1 MPLHLLGKK
10 SWNVYNHDNIEKVKR
25 DEAAAAS
32 REAAEEQRM
41 QEVDAERR
49 IRLLRGETLPDTIG
63 DAPPSA
69 DRAEEHKGTSQK
81 RERKRRRI
89 AGEDDTERD
98 IRFALEDESTKFAA
112 KADLQ
117 LTHKK
122 TSDAPLM
129 DRHGHIDLFPMG
141 GSRHNAPK
149 NAEVEAEKA
158 KKKKEFE
165 DQYTMRFSNAAGFK
179 QSIGEKPWYQAIG
192 TGQDDPVDA
201 PSKDVWGNED
211 PRRKEREKLRV
222 AADDPMAVIQ
232 KGVTQLRQVERER
245 QQWQEERN
253 RETRDS
259 NVSEKRRKRK
269 SRRRHEEEEEE
280 LVGFSLD
287 APTGHDSGGEKH
299 AASHRH
305 RHRHRHRQRSGSN
318 ERSEERYRRHR
329 DPGKK
334 KDNSRETSR
343 SEPILRKGYSSQ
355 LAQIE
360 T

>member
-1 MPLHLLGKK
+1 HLLGKK

-49 IRLLRGETLPDTIG
+49 IRLLRGETLPDTIEE
-63 DAPPSA
+63 ASPSA
-69 DRAEEHKGTSQK
+69 ERAEKYDGTPHK

-98 IRFALEDESTKFAA
+98 IRFALEDQSTKSAA
-112 KADLQ
+112 KTDLQ

-141 GSRHNAPK
+141 GSRHNGPK

-192 TGQDDPVDA
+192 TGQDDPVDV

-222 AADDPMAVIQ
+222 AADDPMAAMQ

-245 QQWQEERN
+245 QQWQEERDK
-253 RETRDS
+253 ETRDP
-259 NVSEKRRKRK
+259 NVNERRRKRK
-269 SRRRHEEEEEE
+269 SRKRHEEEEEE

-299 AASHRH
+299 ATSHRH
-305 RHRHRHRQRSGSN
+305 RHRHRHRQRNGSN

-329 DPGKK
+329 TSGK
-334 KDNSRETSR
+334 KDNSTRTSG